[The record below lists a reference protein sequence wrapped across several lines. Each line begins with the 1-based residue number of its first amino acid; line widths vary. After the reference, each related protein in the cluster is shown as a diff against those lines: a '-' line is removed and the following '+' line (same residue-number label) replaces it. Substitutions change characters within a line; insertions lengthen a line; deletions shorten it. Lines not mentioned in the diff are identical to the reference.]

1 MLREKLTDDLKTA
14 MKAKNSCGTA
24 TLRLILAALKDRDI
38 AARTE
43 HNVPEPSTEEDDDRI
58 RQMLTK
64 MIKQRRESARVYRDG
79 GRVDLADRETAE
91 IAIIEGYL
99 PSQMS
104 ETEMATAVRGTINK
118 LGSNCIKD
126 MGRTM
131 AALKATY
138 SGQMDFSKASN
149 IVKEHLTN
157 K

>member
-64 MIKQRRESARVYRDG
+64 MIKQRRDSARVYRDG
-79 GRVDLADRETAE
+79 GRADLADRETAE
-91 IAIIEGYL
+91 ISIIEGYL

-104 ETEMATAVRGTINK
+104 EAEMAAAVRGTINN

-131 AALKATY
+131 AALKAAY